1 MTNLQ
6 PESVSRETLMS
17 KYFPGQEDAIRAY
30 AEFLTTA
37 GIERGLIG
45 PREGE
50 RIWERHIFNCLP
62 VTQLL
67 PQGASLFDIGSGA
80 GLPGIVIALARPDL
94 KVTLIEPLERRVE
107 FLNEAVAA
115 IAAGGVEIEVIR
127 GRAQD
132 VKKSA
137 DFVTARAV
145 APMEKLKKMSWHM
158 VKTGGSLLA
167 MKGESAANEM
177 VGIKGAELHEIK
189 LEGIELGRV
198 ISVRKGS
205 LISAEISAWLIH
217 VKQAIARARQ
227 RSSASG
233 G

>member
-6 PESVSRETLMS
+6 PESDPLQVSRETLITQ
-17 KYFPGQEDAIRAY
+17 YFPGQEDAIRAY

-94 KVTLIEPLERRVE
+94 RVTLIEPLERRVE

-145 APMEKLKKMSWHM
+145 APMEKLKKMCWHM

-177 VGIKGAELHEIK
+177 VGVKGAELHEIK

-205 LISAEISAWLIH
+205 VISA
-217 VKQAIARARQ
+217 
-227 RSSASG
+227 
-233 G
+233 

>member
-1 MTNLQ
+1 MAEAVT
-6 PESVSRETLMS
+6 RETLIER
-17 KYFPGQEDAIRAY
+17 YFPSSKAEILAY
-30 AEFLTTA
+30 ADFLITA

-50 RIWERHIFNCLP
+50 RIWDRHIFNCLP

-67 PQGASLFDIGSGA
+67 PEGASLFDIGSGA

-107 FLNEAVAA
+107 FLREAT
-115 IAAGGVEIEVIR
+115 AGTSIEVIR

-132 VKKSA
+132 VKQSA

-145 APMEKLKKMSWHM
+145 APLEKLKKMSWHM

-167 MKGESAANEM
+167 MKGESAAAEM
-177 VGIKGAELHEIK
+177 EGVKGATLHEIT
-189 LEGIELGRV
+189 LDGIELGRIV
-198 ISVRKGS
+198 AIKKG
-205 LISAEISAWLIH
+205 A
-217 VKQAIARARQ
+217 
-227 RSSASG
+227 
-233 G
+233 

>member
-1 MTNLQ
+1 MEQ
-6 PESVSRETLMS
+6 SVEGLVGR
-17 KYFPGQEDAIRAY
+17 YFPERQEEIRAF
-30 AEFLTTA
+30 AQFLTTA

-67 PQGASLFDIGSGA
+67 PQNASLFDIGSGA

-107 FLNEAVAA
+107 FLKEATE
-115 IAAGGVEIEVIR
+115 GLGIEVIR

-137 DFVTARAV
+137 GYVTARAV
-145 APMEKLKKMSWHM
+145 APLEKLKKISWHM
-158 VKTGGSLLA
+158 VKTGGALLA
-167 MKGESAANEM
+167 MKGDSAAAEM
-177 VGIKGAELHEIK
+177 VGVKNAVLHEIE
-189 LEGIELGRV
+189 LEGIGLGRIV
-198 ISVRKGS
+198 ELRKPS
-205 LISAEISAWLIH
+205 
-217 VKQAIARARQ
+217 
-227 RSSASG
+227 
-233 G
+233 

>member
-1 MTNLQ
+1 MEQ
-6 PESVSRETLMS
+6 SVEGLVGR
-17 KYFPGQEDAIRAY
+17 YFPERQEEIRAF
-30 AEFLTTA
+30 AQFLTTA

-67 PQGASLFDIGSGA
+67 PQNASLFDIGSGA

-107 FLNEAVAA
+107 FLKEATEGLG
-115 IAAGGVEIEVIR
+115 IDVIR

-137 DFVTARAV
+137 DYVTARAV
-145 APMEKLKKMSWHM
+145 APLEKLKKISWHM
-158 VKTGGSLLA
+158 VKTGGALLA
-167 MKGESAANEM
+167 MKGESAATEM
-177 VGIKGAELHEIK
+177 VGVKNAVLHEIE
-189 LEGIELGRV
+189 LEGIGLGRIV
-198 ISVRKGS
+198 ELHKPS
-205 LISAEISAWLIH
+205 
-217 VKQAIARARQ
+217 
-227 RSSASG
+227 
-233 G
+233 

>member
-6 PESVSRETLMS
+6 PESVSRETLIN
-17 KYFPGQEDAIRAY
+17 KYFPGQEGAIRAY

-62 VTQLL
+62 ITQLL

-167 MKGESAANEM
+167 MKGESAATEM

-205 LISAEISAWLIH
+205 LISA
-217 VKQAIARARQ
+217 
-227 RSSASG
+227 
-233 G
+233 

>member
-6 PESVSRETLMS
+6 PESDPLQVSRETLITQ
-17 KYFPGQEDAIRAY
+17 YFPGQEGAIRTY
-30 AEFLTTA
+30 AELLTTA

-94 KVTLIEPLERRVE
+94 KVTLIEPLERRIE

-115 IAAGGVEIEVIR
+115 IAASGVEIKVIR

-145 APMEKLKKMSWHM
+145 APMEKLKKISWHM

-167 MKGESAANEM
+167 MKGESAATEM

-205 LISAEISAWLIH
+205 LISA
-217 VKQAIARARQ
+217 
-227 RSSASG
+227 
-233 G
+233 

>member
-6 PESVSRETLMS
+6 PESVSRETLIN
-17 KYFPGQEDAIRAY
+17 KYFPGQEGAIRAY

-115 IAAGGVEIEVIR
+115 IATGGVEIEVIR

-167 MKGESAANEM
+167 MKGESAATEM

-205 LISAEISAWLIH
+205 LISA
-217 VKQAIARARQ
+217 
-227 RSSASG
+227 
-233 G
+233 

>member
-1 MTNLQ
+1 MENLQ
-6 PESVSRETLMS
+6 PESVSRETLIA
-17 KYFPGQEDAIRAY
+17 KYFPGQEGSIQAF
-30 AEFLTTA
+30 AEFLVGA

-50 RIWERHIFNCLP
+50 RIWDRHIFNCLP
-62 VTQLL
+62 ITQLL
-67 PQGASLFDIGSGA
+67 PNGASLFDIGSGA

-94 KVTLIEPLERRVE
+94 QVSLIEPLERRVE

-115 IAAGGVEIEVIR
+115 IPELPFPIQVIR

-145 APMEKLKKMSWHM
+145 APLEKLKKMSWHM

-167 MKGESAANEM
+167 MKGESAATEM
-177 VGIKGAELHEIK
+177 VGVKGAELHEIK
-189 LEGIELGRV
+189 LEGIELGRI
-198 ISVRKGS
+198 ISVRKG
-205 LISAEISAWLIH
+205 A
-217 VKQAIARARQ
+217 
-227 RSSASG
+227 
-233 G
+233 

>member
-1 MTNLQ
+1 MENLQ
-6 PESVSRETLMS
+6 PESVSRETLARLTLIA
-17 KYFPGQEDAIRAY
+17 KYFPGQVDAIQRY
-30 AEFLTTA
+30 ADFLVGA

-50 RIWERHIFNCLP
+50 RIWDRHIFNCLP

-94 KVTLIEPLERRVE
+94 SVTLIEPLERRVS
-107 FLNEAVAA
+107 FLTEAVE
-115 IAAGGVEIEVIR
+115 GLNIEVIR

-145 APMEKLKKMSWHM
+145 APLEKLRKMSWHM

-167 MKGESAANEM
+167 MKGESASAEM
-177 VGIKGAELHEIK
+177 EGVKGATLHEIT
-189 LEGIELGRV
+189 LEGIELGRIV
-198 ISVRKGS
+198 AIKKG
-205 LISAEISAWLIH
+205 A
-217 VKQAIARARQ
+217 
-227 RSSASG
+227 
-233 G
+233 

>member
-1 MTNLQ
+1 MENLQ
-6 PESVSRETLMS
+6 PESAPFKEVSRETPSKETLIA
-17 KYFPGQEDAIRAY
+17 KYFPGQEGAIKTFAD
-30 AEFLTTA
+30 FLTGA

-67 PQGASLFDIGSGA
+67 PIGASLFDIGSGA

-94 KVTLIEPLERRVE
+94 QVTLIEPLERRVE

-115 IAAGGVEIEVIR
+115 IPNLPFPIQVIR
-127 GRAQD
+127 GRSQD
-132 VKKSA
+132 IEKSV

-145 APMEKLKKMSWHM
+145 APLEKLKKMSWHM

-167 MKGESAANEM
+167 MKGESAAAEM
-177 VGIKGAELHEIK
+177 VGVKGAELHEIK

-198 ISVRKGS
+198 ISIRKG
-205 LISAEISAWLIH
+205 A
-217 VKQAIARARQ
+217 
-227 RSSASG
+227 
-233 G
+233 

>member
-6 PESVSRETLMS
+6 PESVSHETYINQ
-17 KYFPGQEDAIRAY
+17 YFPGQEDAIRAY

-115 IAAGGVEIEVIR
+115 IAVAGVEIEVIR

-189 LEGIELGRV
+189 LEGIELGRI

-205 LISAEISAWLIH
+205 VISA
-217 VKQAIARARQ
+217 
-227 RSSASG
+227 
-233 G
+233 

>member
-1 MTNLQ
+1 VEQ
-6 PESVSRETLMS
+6 SVEGLVGR
-17 KYFPGQEDAIRAY
+17 YFPERQEEIRTFAQ
-30 AEFLTTA
+30 FLTTA

-67 PQGASLFDIGSGA
+67 PQNASLFDIGSGA

-107 FLNEAVAA
+107 FLKEATE
-115 IAAGGVEIEVIR
+115 GLGIEVIR

-137 DFVTARAV
+137 DYVTARAV
-145 APMEKLKKMSWHM
+145 APLEKLKKISWHM
-158 VKTGGSLLA
+158 VKTGGALLA
-167 MKGESAANEM
+167 MKGESAATEM
-177 VGIKGAELHEIK
+177 VGVKNAVLHEIE
-189 LEGIELGRV
+189 LEGIGLGRIV
-198 ISVRKGS
+198 ELRKPS
-205 LISAEISAWLIH
+205 
-217 VKQAIARARQ
+217 
-227 RSSASG
+227 
-233 G
+233 

>member
-6 PESVSRETLMS
+6 PESVSRETLAHS
-17 KYFPGQEDAIRAY
+17 TSITKYFPGQEGAIRAY

-62 VTQLL
+62 ITQLL

-167 MKGESAANEM
+167 MKGESAATEM

-205 LISAEISAWLIH
+205 LISA
-217 VKQAIARARQ
+217 
-227 RSSASG
+227 
-233 G
+233 

>member
-6 PESVSRETLMS
+6 PESVSRETLLTQ
-17 KYFPGQEDAIRAY
+17 YFPGQEDAIRAY
-30 AEFLTTA
+30 AEFLTNA

-67 PQGASLFDIGSGA
+67 PKGASLFDIGSGA

-132 VKKSA
+132 IKKSA

-167 MKGESAANEM
+167 MKGESAASEM

-205 LISAEISAWLIH
+205 VISA
-217 VKQAIARARQ
+217 
-227 RSSASG
+227 
-233 G
+233 

>member
-6 PESVSRETLMS
+6 PESDPLQVSRETLITQ
-17 KYFPGQEDAIRAY
+17 YFPGQEGAIRTY
-30 AEFLTTA
+30 AELLTTA

-145 APMEKLKKMSWHM
+145 APMEKLKKMCWHM

-177 VGIKGAELHEIK
+177 VGVKGAELHEIK

-205 LISAEISAWLIH
+205 LISA
-217 VKQAIARARQ
+217 
-227 RSSASG
+227 
-233 G
+233 

>member
-6 PESVSRETLMS
+6 PESVSRETS
-17 KYFPGQEDAIRAY
+17 IQKYFPGQEDAIRAY

-189 LEGIELGRV
+189 LDGIELGRV

-205 LISAEISAWLIH
+205 VISA
-217 VKQAIARARQ
+217 
-227 RSSASG
+227 
-233 G
+233 

>member
-1 MTNLQ
+1 MEQ
-6 PESVSRETLMS
+6 SVEGLVGR
-17 KYFPGQEDAIRAY
+17 YFPERQEEIRAF
-30 AEFLTTA
+30 AQFLTTA

-67 PQGASLFDIGSGA
+67 PQNASLFDIGSGA

-107 FLNEAVAA
+107 FLKEATKSLD
-115 IAAGGVEIEVIR
+115 IEVIR

-137 DFVTARAV
+137 EYVTARAV
-145 APMEKLKKMSWHM
+145 APLEKLKKISWHM
-158 VKTGGSLLA
+158 VKTGGALLA
-167 MKGESAANEM
+167 MKGESAAAEM
-177 VGIKGAELHEIK
+177 VGVKNAVLHEIE
-189 LEGIELGRV
+189 LEGIGLGR
-198 ISVRKGS
+198 IIELRKPS
-205 LISAEISAWLIH
+205 
-217 VKQAIARARQ
+217 
-227 RSSASG
+227 
-233 G
+233 